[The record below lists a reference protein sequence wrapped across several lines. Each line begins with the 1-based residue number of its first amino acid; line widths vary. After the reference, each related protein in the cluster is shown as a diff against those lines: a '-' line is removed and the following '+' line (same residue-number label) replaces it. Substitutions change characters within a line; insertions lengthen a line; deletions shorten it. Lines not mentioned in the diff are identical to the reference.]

1 LAGLHQPIKIQWN
14 FTNHCNF
21 NCEYCPDILKSG
33 SIPLPEPQVFGK
45 AFSII
50 YNKFDHL
57 ELSLMGGEPTA
68 FKGLDWAF
76 DSITKAPN
84 KYIVLDTNASKHIDW
99 WEKYAGFLA
108 YVVITYHLPSLELA
122 HLISV
127 LGILKDRNINFQI
140 KLPVLPKYW
149 DDVVYVKDKL
159 ESMGYASDIQLLYK
173 NFTKGNNEYYQYS
186 EQQLN
191 FYYKDKNVD
200 DSQIEQQIEYKRI
213 NKLNDYYGHICWA
226 GIDQLVI
233 DKFGYIYRGWCSQG
247 GEFGNVFTGII
258 NWPTDPILCQK
269 HLCTNG
275 FDLEARKS
283 KNTWGRI

>member
-1 LAGLHQPIKIQWN
+1 MAGLHQPIKIQWN

-108 YVVITYHLPSLELA
+108 YVAITYHLPSLELE

-127 LGILKDRNINFQI
+127 LSILKDRNINFQI

-159 ESMGYASDIQLLYK
+159 ESMGYASNIQLLYK
-173 NFTKGNNEYYQYS
+173 NFTKGNNDYYQYS

-191 FYYKDKNVD
+191 YYYKDKNVD
-200 DSQIEQQIEYKRI
+200 DDQIEQQIEFKRV
-213 NKLNDYYGHICWA
+213 NKLNEYYGHMCWA

>member
-1 LAGLHQPIKIQWN
+1 
-14 FTNHCNF
+14 
-21 NCEYCPDILKSG
+21 
-33 SIPLPEPQVFGK
+33 LPEPQVFGK